1 MASQG
6 MAQVV
11 ATQKNTSGGGTRI
24 VVRPN
29 RSMSWHDV
37 QLVYVAMVAAGL
49 MIATGLAL
57 AGAWL
62 VFPFAGLELVA
73 VGACF
78 YRSAQRCAEREVI
91 SIDDGLIAVER
102 GRYRPMQRFELPRQ
116 WAQVGLQQG
125 AVRGYPCRV
134 LIRAHGR
141 AVEVGSRLAES
152 ERRLLARRLR
162 RCLGADSSQHEF
174 A

>member
-1 MASQG
+1 M
-6 MAQVV
+6 V
-11 ATQKNTSGGGTRI
+11 ATQENKLGFGTQI

-29 RSMSWHDV
+29 RSMSWHSL
-37 QLVYVAMVAAGL
+37 QLVYAAMVGVGVTISL
-49 MIATGLAL
+49 SLTI

-62 VFPFAGLELVA
+62 VLPFAGLELLA
-73 VGACF
+73 VGICL

-91 SIDDGLIAVER
+91 SIDERTVAVER
-102 GRYRPMQRFELPRQ
+102 GRYRPAQRFELPRQ

-141 AVEVGSRLAES
+141 TVEVGGRLPES

-162 RCLGADSSQHEF
+162 RCLGADSPHHECV
-174 A
+174 